1 MGVSQ
6 WAETHGALPHLL
18 VLGAGPVGLETAVA
32 ALSQGWR
39 VTVLERGAQPGQNVR
54 DWGHVNLFSSWEL
67 NTTNRLF
74 SEQLRVPAGWRIISG
89 TADAS
94 VLCYGGPDEPRGCN
108 DGLQWWQ

>member
-54 DWGHVNLFSSWEL
+54 DWLAYTQAGCVPLWQAAGRLLLIWTSSL
-67 NTTNRLF
+67 
-74 SEQLRVPAGWRIISG
+74 GIIAQCRRAQDRQSRSL
-89 TADAS
+89 D
-94 VLCYGGPDEPRGCN
+94 R
-108 DGLQWWQ
+108 